1 MKPIYLKSLF
11 AIKRPAALTVIGF
24 IALLF
29 YALLLTGC
37 ANIQSPMGGP
47 KDTIPP
53 VLIKAEPNENTTNF
67 KGNTI
72 RFSFNEYVKLENLN
86 ENLIINP
93 PAEKFPIFQSKL
105 RTVTVKIKDTLQ
117 PNTTYSINF
126 GDAIRDV
133 NENNP
138 FKNFNYAF
146 STGPYIDSLD
156 IVGRLQDAETG
167 IADSTLLII
176 LHKSEADSAVAK
188 VKPRFATRPNGKGVF
203 RFDHLPPGK
212 FYIFALKDEGVKR
225 YTSNQIPFAFYDT
238 TVIAGGTDSIML
250 RSFIAEKE
258 PEKKSK
264 PPATGKNDKEKEDKK
279 LKFVTSVSAGSQD
292 LLSPMTLTFPTKL
305 KTVDS
310 SKIRLTDTLY
320 NDLSGYKLS
329 GDTTGTILT
338 ITNAWK
344 DNESYK
350 LILAKGFATDSLGAT
365 TTKPDTI
372 SFKSKAESEYGSLKL
387 TITGV
392 DMSKHPVLQFTE
404 NNTVSLSAPFTG
416 TVYTVKLFK
425 PGQYKLRILYDAN
438 QNGIWD
444 TGDYWKK
451 IQPET
456 VIPVE
461 MAVNVK
467 ANYEN
472 EVEIEL

>member
-1 MKPIYLKSLF
+1 MKSNYLKRLF
-11 AIKRPAALTVIGF
+11 PITGPVTLTGIGVI
-24 IALLF
+24 ACVL
-29 YALLLTGC
+29 YCLLLTGC

-93 PAEKFPIFQSKL
+93 PADKFPIFLSKL

-117 PNTTYSINF
+117 PNTTYTINF
-126 GDAIRDV
+126 GSAIRDV
-133 NENNP
+133 NEGNP
-138 FKNFNYAF
+138 FKDFNYAF
-146 STGPYIDSLD
+146 STGPYLDSLN
-156 IVGRLQDAETG
+156 IIGRLEDAETG
-167 IADSTLLII
+167 LADSTLLII
-176 LHKSEADSAVAK
+176 LHTTEADSAVAK
-188 VKPRFATRPNGKGVF
+188 LKPRFATRPNGKGIF
-203 RFDHLPPGK
+203 RFDHLPTGK

-238 TVIAGGTDSIML
+238 TVVAGASDSIML

-258 PEKKSK
+258 PEKKPK
-264 PPATGKNDKEKEDKK
+264 APAAGKNDKEKEDKK
-279 LKFVTSVSAGSQD
+279 LKYVTNLSTGSQD
-292 LLSPMTLTFPTKL
+292 LLRPMTITFPTKL
-305 KTVDS
+305 KTVDT
-310 SKIRLTDTLY
+310 SKILLTDTLY
-320 NDLSGYKLS
+320 HDLGGYKVS

-350 LILAKGFATDSLGAT
+350 LVLAKGFATDSLGAT
-365 TTKPDTI
+365 TTKADTI

-387 TITGV
+387 KITGI

-404 NNTVSLSAPFTG
+404 NNNVSFSAPLKGSLYNVT
-416 TVYTVKLFK
+416 LFV

-451 IQPET
+451 IQPEI

-461 MAVNVK
+461 MLLNVK

-472 EVEIEL
+472 EVEINL